1 MPTLQI
7 EHGVADY
14 AVWKETFDKD
24 PIGREAGGVRRY
36 RILRPSDEPHY
47 VIIELDFDTHAE
59 AEAFHR
65 RLDALW
71 AGAGA
76 NLGLRGLRAR
86 VLDLAETVSY

>member
-14 AVWKETFDKD
+14 AQWKESFDRD
-24 PIGREAGGVRRY
+24 PVDREAGGVRRY
-36 RILRPSDEPHY
+36 RILRPADDPNV
-47 VIIELDFDTHAE
+47 VIIELDFDSHYE

-86 VLDLAETVSY
+86 ILDLEETVSY

>member
-7 EHGVADY
+7 EHGVHDY
-14 AVWKETFDKD
+14 DAWKESFDRD
-24 PIGREAGGVRRY
+24 PIGRAAGGVRRY
-36 RILRPSDEPHY
+36 RILRPADEPHA

-65 RLDALW
+65 RLEALW

-86 VLDLAETVSY
+86 VLDLEESVEY

>member
-14 AVWKETFDKD
+14 AAWKEAFESD
-24 PIGREAGGVRRY
+24 PVGREAGGVRRY
-36 RILRPSDEPHY
+36 RILRPADDPNV
-47 VIIELDFDTHAE
+47 VIIELDFDSYPE

-86 VLDLAETVSY
+86 ILDLEETVSY

>member
-14 AVWKETFDKD
+14 DVWKESFDRD
-24 PIGREAGGVRRY
+24 PVGRVEGGVRAY
-36 RILRPSDEPHY
+36 RIHRLVDEPYY
-47 VIIELDFDTHAE
+47 VILELDFDTYAE
-59 AEAFHR
+59 ADAFHR

-71 AGAGA
+71 SGAGA

-86 VLDLAETVSY
+86 IIETTENVTY

>member
-14 AVWKETFDKD
+14 AVWKESFDRD
-24 PIGREAGGVRRY
+24 PVGREPGGVRRY
-36 RILRPSDEPHY
+36 RISRPADDPNV

-65 RLDALW
+65 RLDAQW

-86 VLDLAETVSY
+86 ILELEESVTY

>member
-1 MPTLQI
+1 MPILQI

-14 AVWKETFDKD
+14 DQWRETFESD
-24 PIGREAGGVRRY
+24 PVGREAGGVRRY
-36 RILRPSDEPHY
+36 RILRPADDANV
-47 VIIELDFDTHAE
+47 VIIELDFDSHSE

-86 VLDLAETVSY
+86 ILDLEETLSY

>member
-14 AVWKETFDKD
+14 AVWKESFDRD
-24 PIGREAGGVRRY
+24 PVGREAGGVRRY
-36 RILRPSDEPHY
+36 RILRPTDDPNV
-47 VIIELDFDTHAE
+47 VIIELDFDSRTE
-59 AEAFHR
+59 ADAFHR
-65 RLDALW
+65 RLDVLW

-86 VLDLAETVSY
+86 VLELEETVAY

>member
-14 AVWKETFDKD
+14 AAWKDAFDRD
-24 PIGREAGGVRRY
+24 PVGRETGGVRSY
-36 RILRPSDEPHY
+36 RIFRPTDDANV
-47 VIIELDFDTHAE
+47 VIIELDFDSHSD

-86 VLDLAETVSY
+86 ILDLEEAVSY